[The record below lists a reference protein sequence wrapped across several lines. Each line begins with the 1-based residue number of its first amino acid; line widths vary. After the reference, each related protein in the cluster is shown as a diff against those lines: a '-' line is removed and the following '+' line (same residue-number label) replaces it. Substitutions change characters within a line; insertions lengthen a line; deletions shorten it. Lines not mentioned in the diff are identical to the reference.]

1 MFICLKLYYN
11 QQKKPAISHWLTAG
25 YVLFV
30 KYVPYSEG
38 VRTGELIKFSNKGYL
53 FKTYEGEISQGI
65 SGAMIFK
72 FSVSED
78 KKDVIKMLNDNQ
90 GKYIKVNY
98 EERYTTFAW
107 WGDTNYYITEV
118 KAEKSPHFGK

>member
-1 MFICLKLYYN
+1 MLRKIVLIILLFVVLF
-11 QQKKPAISHWLTAG
+11 TAG

>member
-1 MFICLKLYYN
+1 MIRKIVLIIVLLVVLF
-11 QQKKPAISHWLTAG
+11 TAG

-30 KYVPYSEG
+30 KHVPYSEG
-38 VRTGELIKFSNKGYL
+38 VRTGELIKFSNKGYV

>member
-1 MFICLKLYYN
+1 MLRKIVLIILLFVVLF
-11 QQKKPAISHWLTAG
+11 TAG

-38 VRTGELIKFSNKGYL
+38 VRTGELIKFSNKGYV

-98 EERYTTFAW
+98 EERYTTFPW
-107 WGDTNYYITEV
+107 WGDTNYYITAV
-118 KAEKSPHFGK
+118 KSEKSPHFGK

>member
-1 MFICLKLYYN
+1 MLLVVLF
-11 QQKKPAISHWLTAG
+11 TAG

-30 KYVPYSEG
+30 KHVPYSEG
-38 VRTGELIKFSNKGYL
+38 VRTGELIKFSNKGYV

>member
-1 MFICLKLYYN
+1 MLRKIVLIILLFVVLF
-11 QQKKPAISHWLTAG
+11 TAG

-38 VRTGELIKFSNKGYL
+38 VRTGELIKFSNKGYV

-98 EERYTTFAW
+98 EERYTTFPW

-118 KAEKSPHFGK
+118 KSEKSPHFGK